1 MLCVNC
7 LFIWQRKFYI
17 TMPFFTVNPVDRD
30 LTNGP
35 VTSSML
41 LFVLPMIVENLLQQ
55 RYNIADTLIV
65 GRFLGQN
72 ALAVGVVGIRR
83 SVPISRFLADAAG
96 LLYYF
101 KK

>member
-17 TMPFFTVNPVDRD
+17 TMPFFTVNPVERD

-55 RYNIADTLIV
+55 CYNIADTLIV
-65 GRFLGQN
+65 GRFWGRTPLPS
-72 ALAVGVVGIRR
+72 ALWASGGL
-83 SVPISRFLADAAG
+83 SPSAG
-96 LLYYF
+96 S
-101 KK
+101 

>member
-1 MLCVNC
+1 
-7 LFIWQRKFYI
+7 
-17 TMPFFTVNPVDRD
+17 MPFFTVNPVDRD

-41 LFVLPMIVENLLQQ
+41 LFVLPMIVKNLLQQ
-55 RYNIADTLIV
+55 CYNIADTLIV
-65 GRFLGQN
+65 GRFLEQN

-83 SVPISRFLADAAG
+83 SVPISRFLADATG
-96 LLYYF
+96 LVYYL